1 MDNLLQDLRF
11 ALRVLAKR
19 PGFVALA
26 VGTLA
31 LGIGANTTLFSVVKG
46 VLLEPLPYPVPA
58 KLVRVFD
65 TNAEKNRFQEG
76 PSSGNVVDWRAHNTV
91 FQGIGAWY
99 VIGRTLRTDQNVQVI
114 STAQVSTDFFAVA
127 GTPPLLGRTF
137 SEEETDRARFNN
149 AAAPIGSDPVVVL
162 SHHVWQQLFGADPD
176 IIGKSLALERQQWR
190 VVGVMPAGFA
200 LPDPDVD
207 VWIPWSFLGS
217 RPRDQHYLSVLARLD
232 PVVTLAQAQAEMSAL
247 AAELGE
253 EYPETNRGWGVRL
266 VPLQEEMVRRS
277 RPALLVLL
285 GAVGFVLLISCV
297 NVANFQLARATER
310 RREVAVR
317 AALGASRLR
326 LVRQFLVE
334 NLLLAV
340 VGGSL
345 GLLLSVW
352 GLQLL
357 KTLRLGNIPR
367 LDEVSLDAGV
377 LAFTFALTMLAG
389 ILFGLAPAL
398 DTASADL
405 AGSLKEDGS
414 RGSMPGRRRRRLR
427 GVLVVSEIAIAVI
440 LLTGAGLLMRSFANL
455 RAVDPG
461 FRADNV
467 LVLPIFLNNRTY
479 DTGAKTRGYYE
490 QLTERLA
497 SLPGVLSVGGA
508 TTLPMSKLGPD
519 FDRPV
524 WNEGDTPAPGGLARA
539 DIRMATPGYFDTLG
553 MSLVRGRRFTEQDG
567 PDSARVVIVNESLAR
582 RTWPGEDPI
591 GRRLVVD
598 YSTSGTYPYE
608 VVGVVNDIRFYGL
621 RSKPR
626 PELYLPHAQRSY
638 LIMNMAVRTEVD
650 PAGLIPQVRRAVL
663 QVDPDQP
670 AHSIV
675 PLRDLVGDSVERDRF
690 SMWLLGG
697 FAGTAVLLAVMGI
710 YGLMSYLVHQRTP
723 EFGIRMAL
731 GAQRGDIFRMV
742 VRHGGWMALVGLAAG
757 LAASLVLTRLLSN
770 LLFGVSPLDPLTLGV
785 VLALLLL
792 VALVACV
799 LPARRATRV
808 DVATAL
814 RYE

>member
-46 VLLEPLPYPVPA
+46 VLLEPLPYPGPA

-65 TNAEKNRFQEG
+65 TNAEKNRLQEG
-76 PSSGNVVDWRAHNTV
+76 PSSGNVVDWRAHNKV

-99 VIGRTLRTDQNVQVI
+99 VVGRTLRTDQNVQVI

-137 SEEETDRARFNN
+137 TEEETDRAHFNN
-149 AAAPIGSDPVVVL
+149 AAAPIGPDPVVVL

-176 IIGKSLALERQQWR
+176 IIGKSLALERRQWK

-217 RPRDQHYLSVLARLD
+217 RPRDQHYLSVLARLA
-232 PVVTLAQAQAEMSAL
+232 PGVTLAQAQAEMSAL
-247 AAELGE
+247 AAKLGE

-377 LAFTFALTMLAG
+377 LVFTFAVTMLAG

-398 DTASADL
+398 DGAGADL

-414 RGSMPGRRRRRLR
+414 RG
-427 GVLVVSEIAIAVI
+427 
-440 LLTGAGLLMRSFANL
+440 
-455 RAVDPG
+455 
-461 FRADNV
+461 
-467 LVLPIFLNNRTY
+467 
-479 DTGAKTRGYYE
+479 
-490 QLTERLA
+490 
-497 SLPGVLSVGGA
+497 
-508 TTLPMSKLGPD
+508 
-519 FDRPV
+519 
-524 WNEGDTPAPGGLARA
+524 
-539 DIRMATPGYFDTLG
+539 
-553 MSLVRGRRFTEQDG
+553 
-567 PDSARVVIVNESLAR
+567 
-582 RTWPGEDPI
+582 
-591 GRRLVVD
+591 
-598 YSTSGTYPYE
+598 
-608 VVGVVNDIRFYGL
+608 
-621 RSKPR
+621 
-626 PELYLPHAQRSY
+626 
-638 LIMNMAVRTEVD
+638 
-650 PAGLIPQVRRAVL
+650 
-663 QVDPDQP
+663 
-670 AHSIV
+670 
-675 PLRDLVGDSVERDRF
+675 
-690 SMWLLGG
+690 
-697 FAGTAVLLAVMGI
+697 
-710 YGLMSYLVHQRTP
+710 
-723 EFGIRMAL
+723 
-731 GAQRGDIFRMV
+731 
-742 VRHGGWMALVGLAAG
+742 
-757 LAASLVLTRLLSN
+757 
-770 LLFGVSPLDPLTLGV
+770 
-785 VLALLLL
+785 
-792 VALVACV
+792 
-799 LPARRATRV
+799 
-808 DVATAL
+808 
-814 RYE
+814 